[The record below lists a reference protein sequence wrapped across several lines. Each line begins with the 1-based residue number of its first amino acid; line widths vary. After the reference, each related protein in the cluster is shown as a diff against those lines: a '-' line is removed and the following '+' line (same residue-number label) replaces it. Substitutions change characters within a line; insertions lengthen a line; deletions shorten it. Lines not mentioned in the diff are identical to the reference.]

1 MLPREDMKLTQSM
14 IKVAAIKP
22 TERMKEIMGWRKEL
36 AYENQ
41 PKVAAWGLQVKP
53 LSRWVD
59 PR

>member
-1 MLPREDMKLTQSM
+1 MSFFSLRDGAELTHSM

-41 PKVAAWGLQVKP
+41 PKVAAWGLQVK
-53 LSRWVD
+53 LL
-59 PR
+59 